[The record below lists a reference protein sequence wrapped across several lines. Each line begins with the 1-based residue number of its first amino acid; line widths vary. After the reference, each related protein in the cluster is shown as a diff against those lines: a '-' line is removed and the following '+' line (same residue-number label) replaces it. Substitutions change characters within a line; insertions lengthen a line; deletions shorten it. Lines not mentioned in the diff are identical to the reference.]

1 MAFTKVIKIFKE
13 NVQNLRK
20 NLTHFINGKKIC
32 IPFSSKRKKMSTVV
46 KSDNFPQLYR
56 ILHKGGSDVVI
67 PACDYYMEGNK
78 ICKITDKKRDEFM
91 KIIQGYAE
99 LTLRT
104 IILAY
109 KDIDENSLNSWNKTS
124 IKTEGNETREVYE
137 IEESG
142 LILVGIIGIQDILK
156 DGVEQAVK
164 NCLRAKI
171 NVIMVT
177 GDNLTTACAIAKS
190 CKIMSQESGKSK
202 AYLGDVLNNL
212 K

>member
-1 MAFTKVIKIFKE
+1 MGGFIIFINIVLDKWVITKVVGTCRLYDIKWKLNQLKFKE
-13 NVQNLRK
+13 TGL
-20 NLTHFINGKKIC
+20 
-32 IPFSSKRKKMSTVV
+32 
-46 KSDNFPQLYR
+46 
-56 ILHKGGSDVVI
+56 VI
-67 PACDYYMEGNK
+67 WWQFEV
-78 ICKITDKKRDEFM
+78 I
-91 KIIQGYAE
+91 
-99 LTLRT
+99 
-104 IILAY
+104 
-109 KDIDENSLNSWNKTS
+109 ENSLNSWNKTS

>member
-1 MAFTKVIKIFKE
+1 
-13 NVQNLRK
+13 
-20 NLTHFINGKKIC
+20 
-32 IPFSSKRKKMSTVV
+32 
-46 KSDNFPQLYR
+46 
-56 ILHKGGSDVVI
+56 
-67 PACDYYMEGNK
+67 MEGNK